1 MSCSIRRY
9 LRVPNALHQTFL
21 DTDIANSPI
30 LNVTPRNAVLS
41 RLFCDLFSDSITED
55 VYDADLAE
63 LSFNLWNTSHWIQI
77 SAGGFSD
84 KLAVL
89 TEKMLEKF
97 VNYKVDEARF
107 QEVAEAVSVLS
118 RSCHAFVW

>member
-1 MSCSIRRY
+1 M
-9 LRVPNALHQTFL
+9 P
-21 DTDIANSPI
+21 NSPI

-63 LSFNLWNTSHWIQI
+63 LNFNLWNTSHWIQI

-107 QEVAEAVSVLS
+107 QEVAEAVSVLP
-118 RSCHAFVW
+118 RYRLKFV